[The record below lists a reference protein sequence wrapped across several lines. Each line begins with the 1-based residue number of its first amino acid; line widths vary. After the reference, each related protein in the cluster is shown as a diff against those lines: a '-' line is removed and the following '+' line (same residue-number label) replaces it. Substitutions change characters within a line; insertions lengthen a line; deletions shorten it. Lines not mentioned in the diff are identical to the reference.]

1 MKNGFPHI
9 MSFPTFA
16 AYLYPPITI
25 PLSEYLVRVPVTL
38 YAHYRSRL
46 AEAYLNYAEALV
58 ECGETT
64 QEVLDYVNK
73 IRVRAGVR
81 PYTFGATDDNNIH
94 VDADQSALRNIIRM
108 ERRVE
113 LCCEGLRYNDLRRW
127 KEAETVLNG
136 PFYGMNYNGTNAST
150 FYQRTVYQTRVY
162 RKSYYWF
169 PIHQSELDKNENL
182 VQNPYWAE

>member
-1 MKNGFPHI
+1 MNGADNPHTHDA
-9 MSFPTFA
+9 PQNG
-16 AYLYPPITI
+16 YLLRKKVSPESII
-25 PLSEYLVRVPVTL
+25 IENNIK
-38 YAHYRSRL
+38 YRPGIICRL

-162 RKSYYWF
+162 HKSYYWF